1 MQIKGAKKMGRF
13 AVEFEVANNDDMA
26 AARRGSI
33 KTSQVRRLTIRG
45 VVDCGAT
52 RLVLPGKVVEK
63 LGLIPSRK
71 VRVRYAS
78 NDRAI
83 RDAVK
88 DVYVMLQ
95 GRDGVFTAVVEP
107 KRRSALIGAIVLE
120 DLDFL
125 ADCTA
130 QKLIPR
136 DPRFVVSELE

>member
-1 MQIKGAKKMGRF
+1 MQTRGAKKMGRF
-13 AVEFEVANNDDMA
+13 AVELEVANNDDMA

-33 KTSQVRRLTIRG
+33 DLSHVRRVTIRG
-45 VVDCGAT
+45 VVDSGAT
-52 RLVLPGKVVEK
+52 RLVLPGKVVGK
-63 LGLIPSRK
+63 LGLIPSGK

-78 NDRAI
+78 NDRAV

-88 DVYVMLQ
+88 GVFVKLL

-120 DLDFL
+120 DLDFVV
-125 ADCTA
+125 DCTG
-130 QKLIPR
+130 QKLVPR

>member
-1 MQIKGAKKMGRF
+1 MQTKGPKKMGRF
-13 AVEFEVANNDDMA
+13 VVEFEVANNDDVV

-33 KTSQVRRLTIRG
+33 QTNEVRRLTIRG
-45 VVDCGAT
+45 VVDSGAT
-52 RLVLPGKVVEK
+52 RLVLPGKAIEK
-63 LGLIPSRK
+63 LGLRPSVK

-78 NDRAI
+78 NDRAV

-88 DVYVMLQ
+88 DVYVKLQ

-120 DLDFL
+120 DLDFVV
-125 ADCTA
+125 DCTG
-130 QKLIPR
+130 QKLVPR